1 MFAVIHT
8 GGKQYRVAAA
18 DQIEIERLPG
28 DEGDAIAFDRVL
40 MVGGDAGVTVGA
52 PTVEGATVAA
62 EIVRHSRGKRLIAF
76 KKRRR
81 QNSRRTRGHRQDLTV
96 VRITDILTDGAQPA
110 KAASRPEPAA
120 EAPLAEAP
128 ATPAATGGDDLTR
141 ISGVG
146 PVLVGKLNDLGVTSF
161 AQIAAWTEEDVARFD
176 EELNFKGRIE
186 REGWIGQAAK
196 LAAGEEQE

>member
-1 MFAVIHT
+1 MFAVIKT

-28 DEGDAIAFDRVL
+28 EEGDSFAFENVL
-40 MVGGDAGVTVGA
+40 MIGGDAGVTVGA

-81 QNSRRTRGHRQDLTV
+81 QNSRRTRGHRQDRTV
-96 VRITDILTDGAQPA
+96 VRITDILADGAAPA
-110 KAASRPEPAA
+110 PKAAATEAPAAAETPAEPAA
-120 EAPLAEAP
+120 P
-128 ATPAATGGDDLTR
+128 GGDDLTR

-146 PVLVGKLNDLGVTSF
+146 PVLVGKLNDLGVTTF

-176 EELNFKGRIE
+176 EQLNFKGRIT
-186 REGWIGQAAK
+186 RENWIEQATK